1 MPETIDFNEQDRQVV
16 AEFRANNGQVAG
28 YTGVPL
34 LLLTTIGAK
43 SGGPRTR
50 PLVYLAEAG
59 NIYVLA
65 GNRGAST
72 YPAWYHNLVAHPDV
86 TVELPNEKFEAT
98 AIVQDKAESERLGRI
113 QLQRIP
119 ALADVQQKM
128 TRDVPVVL
136 LERKK

>member
-1 MPETIDFNEQDRQVV
+1 MPETSDFNEQDRQMV
-16 AEFRANNGQVAG
+16 ETYRANGGKIEG
-28 YTGVPL
+28 YDAPL

-43 SGGPRTR
+43 SGEPRTR
-50 PLVYLAEAG
+50 PLAYLSEGG

-86 TVELPNEKFEAT
+86 TVEVGTEKFEAT

-113 QLQRIP
+113 QVQRIP
-119 ALADVQQKM
+119 ALANMAQQM

>member
-1 MPETIDFNEQDRQVV
+1 MPETSDFNEQDRQMV
-16 AEFRANNGQVAG
+16 ETYRANGGKIEG
-28 YTGVPL
+28 YDTPL
-34 LLLTTIGAK
+34 LLLTTTGAK
-43 SGGPRTR
+43 SGEPRTR
-50 PLVYLAEAG
+50 PLAYLSEGG

-86 TVELPNEKFEAT
+86 TVEVGTEKFEAT

-113 QLQRIP
+113 QVQRIP
-119 ALADVQQKM
+119 ALANMAQQM